1 MTMCRRISNNYGDA
15 SFLISLYQISL
26 TIFAIMISYLRL
38 KAGHSHLLTM
48 SIQMSMRLKLNVS
61 EDENS
66 LDFELAL
73 SVAAYFGLENAP
85 SNEIMTAKKYNY
97 IIIYSFLCVSIW
109 SIAVLVRLFVITELE
124 IESQKNEE
132 EKIPEVIDI
141 FNELQEKLSSYG
153 VIFNFMFDAKHDRK
167 NL

>member
-1 MTMCRRISNNYGDA
+1 M
-15 SFLISLYQISL
+15 Q
-26 TIFAIMISYLRL
+26 
-38 KAGHSHLLTM
+38 
-48 SIQMSMRLKLNVS
+48 
-61 EDENS
+61 
-66 LDFELAL
+66 
-73 SVAAYFGLENAP
+73 
-85 SNEIMTAKKYNY
+85 
-97 IIIYSFLCVSIW
+97 
-109 SIAVLVRLFVITELE
+109 VRLFVITELE

>member
-1 MTMCRRISNNYGDA
+1 M
-15 SFLISLYQISL
+15 
-26 TIFAIMISYLRL
+26 
-38 KAGHSHLLTM
+38 
-48 SIQMSMRLKLNVS
+48 
-61 EDENS
+61 
-66 LDFELAL
+66 
-73 SVAAYFGLENAP
+73 
-85 SNEIMTAKKYNY
+85 
-97 IIIYSFLCVSIW
+97 
-109 SIAVLVRLFVITELE
+109 LVRLFVITELE